1 MQIVTGDEMAAVD
14 RRAADEYGFPSLVLM
29 ENAGGGAHRLL
40 RSRYWR
46 RTPPDLPVVYIAG
59 KGNNGGDALV
69 MARHAWLDGMRGVS
83 VVLASHELRS
93 ETELELGMVR
103 SLGIPVFRWSVD
115 RAAAD
120 AALRAAAWIVD
131 GLSGTGLSGALRPP
145 YDEIV
150 EAINA
155 SGAKVAAVDLP
166 SGLGDRYRPGWPAVQ
181 ASLTLTMGL
190 PKLCMYL
197 PAARTL
203 CGRIE
208 VIDPGFPPALLEGH
222 EYMRD
227 LLESRELHSLLAPI
241 PPDTFKNRRG
251 TLAVFAGAPG
261 TTGAAELCSTAAL
274 RSRAGLVTLFTDD
287 ASHPTL
293 ASRLTS
299 VMVRRCDPAE
309 PEFEFSRY
317 AALLV
322 GPGWG
327 LGPERLGWLS
337 RCLESGLPGVL
348 DADGL
353 TLFGRLIADRPMT
366 LGGRW
371 VLTPHPGEFLRLLRN
386 PDHEAVTADPVS
398 YLLEA
403 SRALEAVIVL
413 KGHVTMAASP
423 DGRLAVLDGMNP
435 ALATGGT
442 GDILAGI
449 IAGVL
454 SGGAAPEDAARIG
467 LLVHRE
473 IGRRA
478 YAERGWFLSEDL
490 LPYISRAFKQDRAGG
505 RRTGPR

>member
-1 MQIVTGDEMAAVD
+1 MQIVTASEMAAVD
-14 RRAADEYGFPSLVLM
+14 RKAAEEFGFHPLVLM
-29 ENAGGGAHRLL
+29 ENAGSGAHRLL
-40 RSRYWR
+40 RRRYWR
-46 RTPPDLPVVYIAG
+46 LTTPDPAVVYVAG

-69 MARHAWLDGMRGVS
+69 MARHAWLDGMRGIS
-83 VVLASHELRS
+83 VVLASQELRN
-93 ETELELGMVR
+93 EPAIELGMVR
-103 SLGIPVFRWSVD
+103 SLGIPVFLWSDD
-115 RAAAD
+115 REAAQTVIRNAG
-120 AALRAAAWIVD
+120 WIVD

-145 YDEIV
+145 MDEIV
-150 EAINA
+150 GAINA
-155 SGAKVAAVDLP
+155 SGAKVAAIDVP
-166 SGLGDRYRPGWPAVQ
+166 SGLGERFRKEWPAVK
-181 ASLTLTMGL
+181 AALTLTMGL

-197 PAARTL
+197 PAARAL
-203 CGRIE
+203 CGLIE
-208 VIDPGFPPALLEGH
+208 VIDPGFPPALIEGH
-222 EYMRD
+222 DYNRD
-227 LLESRELHSLLAPI
+227 LLGNRDLHRLLPPI
-241 PPDTFKNRRG
+241 PPDAFKNRRG

-274 RSRAGLVTLFTDD
+274 RSRAGLVTLFADRD
-287 ASHPTL
+287 SYRPL

-299 VMVRRCDPAE
+299 VMIRPWDPAAG
-309 PEFEFSRY
+309 EFEFSRY
-317 AALLV
+317 DALLV

-327 LGPERLGWLS
+327 LGRDRLEWLP

-353 TLFGRLIADRPMT
+353 TLLGRLTAERRVK

-371 VLTPHPGEFLRLLRN
+371 VLTPHPGEFLRLLKD
-386 PDHEAVTADPVS
+386 PDREAVAADPVP

-403 SRALEAVIVL
+403 ARDLEAVIVL
-413 KGHVTMAASP
+413 KGHVSILAAP

-449 IAGVL
+449 IAGAL
-454 SGGAAPEDAARIG
+454 AGGAAPADAARIG

-490 LPYISRAFKQDRAGG
+490 LPYISRAFEPDRAA
-505 RRTGPR
+505 RRRRGPR